1 MVGGFNLC
9 MEMVRESVSGMMIF
23 IYYINNLFNK
33 INNPDQIL
41 LNFNFVD
48 KKNVLNLKSNNDML
62 WISFMLCFHVYTVNF
77 NGMKKRR

>member
-62 WISFMLCFHVYTVNF
+62 
-77 NGMKKRR
+77 